1 MAWLVSLEAADA
13 EQGRLCRR
21 HADSMV
27 VPQGWWLED
36 RRAEAQLFA
45 PSGTSRTRRRRGTRR
60 NGESG
65 AVPIDARPARS
76 ATRSPPSTSAR
87 PDRPADDDPLPI
99 TDSDTVAGGAAAT
112 GPRSPDPRHPSGGLG
127 DHAPAVRTTG
137 DAPVVPAASSAPG
150 RDDAPVDP
158 PAWVPAFVAGDD
170 LGGVLNATS
179 PLLARAFGQV
189 KGSGTRVRPP
199 T

>member
-1 MAWLVSLEAADA
+1 MAWLVSLEAADT
-13 EQGRLCRR
+13 ELGRLCRR

-45 PSGTSRTRRRRGTRR
+45 PSGTSRTRRRWAARR
-60 NGESG
+60 NGEG
-65 AVPIDARPARS
+65 GGGQIDARPARS
-76 ATRSPPSTSAR
+76 VARSPAPASSL
-87 PDRPADDDPLPI
+87 PDRPVDDDRLPM
-99 TDSDTVAGGAAAT
+99 TDTDTPVGRAGVT
-112 GPRSPDPRHPSGGLG
+112 GPRPPDPSDGPG
-127 DHAPAVRTTG
+127 DHAPAVRQTG
-137 DAPVVPAASSAPG
+137 TAPDAPAASGAPG
-150 RDDAPVDP
+150 PDDGPADP

-170 LGGVLNATS
+170 LDGVLNATS

>member
-112 GPRSPDPRHPSGGLG
+112 GPRSPDPRHPPGGLG
-127 DHAPAVRTTG
+127 DH
-137 DAPVVPAASSAPG
+137 
-150 RDDAPVDP
+150 APVDP